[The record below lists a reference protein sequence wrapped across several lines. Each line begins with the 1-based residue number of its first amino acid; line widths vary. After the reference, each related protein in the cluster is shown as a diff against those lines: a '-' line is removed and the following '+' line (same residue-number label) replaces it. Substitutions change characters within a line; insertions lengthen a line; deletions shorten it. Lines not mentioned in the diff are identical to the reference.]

1 MSAIDKLLADSN
13 VPIVGGILAAIG
25 TSLCC
30 LGPFVLLS
38 LGISGAWIS
47 NLMIL
52 EPYRPILI
60 LGVLG
65 LYGVAGWKVF
75 RPIEDCEPGTACAIP
90 QVRLRRQFTFWIT
103 GALTLILV
111 TSTYWIPLIA

>member
-1 MSAIDKLLADSN
+1 MSVIDKLMVDSN
-13 VPIVGGILAAIG
+13 VPIVGGVVAAVG
-25 TSLCC
+25 ASLCC

-52 EPYRPILI
+52 EPYRPFFI

-65 LYGVAGWKVF
+65 LYGLAGWKVF
-75 RPIEDCEPGTACAIP
+75 RPIKDCEPGTACAIP
-90 QVRLRRQFTFWIT
+90 QVRHRRQVTFWIT
-103 GALTLILV
+103 SALASVLV
-111 TSTYWIPLIA
+111 TSIYWIPLIA

>member
-13 VPIVGGILAAIG
+13 VPIVGGVLAAVG
-25 TSLCC
+25 ASLCC

-47 NLMIL
+47 KLMIL

-60 LGVLG
+60 LGMLG
-65 LYGVAGWKVF
+65 LFGVAGWKVF

-90 QVRLRRQFTFWIT
+90 QIRLQRQIIFLIT
-103 GALTLILV
+103 GALALILV
-111 TSTYWIPLIA
+111 TSIYWIPLIA